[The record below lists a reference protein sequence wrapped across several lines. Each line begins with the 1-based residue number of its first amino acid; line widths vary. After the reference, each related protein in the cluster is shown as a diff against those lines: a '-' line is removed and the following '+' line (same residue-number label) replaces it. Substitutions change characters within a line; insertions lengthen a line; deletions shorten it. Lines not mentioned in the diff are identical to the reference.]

1 MKEEISGRTP
11 SYGFL
16 SRLMYGMGE
25 FFGGGCFVIIN
36 SFFAVFLTKALGM
49 PPALAGTIPMVGKIW
64 DAVTDPI
71 MGNITDR
78 TQSRFG
84 AKRFYILI
92 GSFISA
98 ITFVLMWLNIH
109 TGSVTL
115 MYVFYIV
122 MYCLF
127 STGFTVLSVPYS
139 GLLPDMMDDYTMRAK
154 FSNMRMV
161 WSTLGAMVCGL
172 VPTFMI
178 RDNLDPAAYMR
189 CAILFGVLFFIT
201 SITVFFG
208 TWEKQKE
215 PVKTSLKESFPQAA
229 SVFRNR
235 SYLLFLGLYLFGQMG
250 MDFISGM
257 AVYYVD
263 DVLNAYGNGYFTYI
277 MAALMISQLVG
288 MAAFGPVMS
297 RTSKKMA
304 ILIGGPIRLAGI
316 LGLYFF
322 SHEGA
327 PLIPILALT
336 ALVGFGNAGSLTGIF
351 AVMADMTDVDELIT
365 SIRRPGVVSSMATF
379 IRKVS
384 SGLSAAAIGFLLAAV
399 GYDEVLASS
408 GLRQS
413 AATQHGIALI
423 FVLAPAILTFLLIVV
438 DLFFPITGKEF
449 RLVQVDIAR
458 RKGYNTPEATEEEKH
473 VLEKVTGFA
482 YDALWKRENAGLK
495 THGAQADSL

>member
-1 MKEEISGRTP
+1 MEEKISGRKP

-16 SRLMYGMGE
+16 NRVMYGMGE

-64 DAVTDPI
+64 DAITDPI

-78 TQSRFG
+78 TRSKFG
-84 AKRFYILI
+84 PKRFYILI
-92 GSFISA
+92 GSIISA
-98 ITFVLMWLNIH
+98 VTFVLMWLRIS
-109 TGSVTL
+109 TPSVAV

-127 STGFTVLSVPYS
+127 STGFTIFSVPYS
-139 GLLPDMMDDYTMRAK
+139 GLLPDMMDDYTMRSK

-161 WSTLGAMVCGL
+161 WSTLGAMVCGI

-178 RDNLDPAAYMR
+178 KDNLDPASYLR
-189 CAILFGVLFFIT
+189 CALLFGVLFFLT

-208 TWEKQKE
+208 TWEKQKA
-215 PVKTSLKESFPQAA
+215 PVKSSLKESFPQAI

-235 SYLLFLGLYLFGQMG
+235 SFRLFLGLYLFGQCG

-263 DVLNAYGNGYFTYI
+263 DVLNAYQNGYFTYI
-277 MAALMISQLVG
+277 MAALMISQLIG
-288 MAAFGPVMS
+288 MAVFGPIMS
-297 RTSKKMA
+297 HTSKKQA
-304 ILIGGPIRLAGI
+304 IMIGAPIRLIGI
-316 LGLYFF
+316 VGLYLF

-327 PLIPILALT
+327 SLIPILCLT

-365 SIRRPGVVSSMATF
+365 SVRRPGVVSSMATF

-384 SGLSAAAIGFLLAAV
+384 SGLSAALIGFLLAAV
-399 GYDEVLASS
+399 GYDEVLAST
-408 GLRQS
+408 GVRQ
-413 AATQHGIALI
+413 AAFTQRGIALI
-423 FVLAPAILTFLLIVV
+423 FILAPAILSFLLLVV
-438 DLFFPITGKEF
+438 NIFFPITGKEF
-449 RLVQVDIAR
+449 NMVQKDIAR
-458 RKGYNTPEATEEEKH
+458 RKGMEFSMATAEEKAA
-473 VLEKVTGFA
+473 LEKVTGFS
-482 YDALWKRENAGLK
+482 YTALWNPENAGLK
-495 THGAQADSL
+495 K